1 MIPEP
6 NCSRRKL
13 IASGLLAAAGLVLPS
28 CASRR
33 GSSTATL
40 PGPTWPHE
48 RKIAAAPA
56 VAAVPA
62 AKEAS
67 VEMGRLRLIPRTAW
81 TRERPDVGN
90 TNPMNGI
97 QAITVHH
104 DGMPPEIIRTQAEAA
119 SRLELIRNSHVQS
132 RGWADIG
139 YHLIVDPQG
148 RIWQGRPMNLQGA
161 HVKDCNPHN
170 LGVLMMGNFEEQHPT
185 REALA
190 TLDQLLAQQAMVNR
204 VPFSAIRTHQE
215 WASTACPGRHLQAYM
230 VATRSGNGRLRSL
243 LVNS

>member
-1 MIPEP
+1 MTQEP
-6 NCSRRKL
+6 SCNRRKIL
-13 IASGLLAAAGLVLPS
+13 VSGLLAATGLVLPS

-40 PGPTWPHE
+40 PGPAWPHE
-48 RKIAAAPA
+48 RKVAVKAEAVTAPA
-56 VAAVPA
+56 GKA
-62 AKEAS
+62 EAL
-67 VEMGRLRLIPRTAW
+67 EIGQLRVIPRTAW
-81 TRERPDVGN
+81 TRERPTIGD

-97 QAITVHH
+97 KAITVHH
-104 DGMPPEIIRTQAEAA
+104 DGMPPEHIRSQGEAA
-119 SRLELIRNSHVQS
+119 SRLELIRVSHVQS

-161 HVKDCNPHN
+161 HVKDYNPNN

-190 TLDQLLAQQAMVNR
+190 TLDQLLAQQAQSNR
-204 VPFSAIRTHQE
+204 VSLNAIRTHQE

-230 VATRSGNGRLRSL
+230 NATRSGSGRLRSL